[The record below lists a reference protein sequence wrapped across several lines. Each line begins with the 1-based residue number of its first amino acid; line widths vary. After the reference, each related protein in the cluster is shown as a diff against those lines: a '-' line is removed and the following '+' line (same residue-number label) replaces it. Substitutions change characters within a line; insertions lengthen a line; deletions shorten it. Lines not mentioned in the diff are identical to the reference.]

1 MPSPG
6 AAAAVA
12 ATAAVI
18 APASA
23 TGPARQPSTDH
34 ATPSSAGGSDEVK
47 SGGAMPGGSSAAA
60 PKTETAPS
68 GTRSS
73 DAAAP
78 TPSAGGAGASSVGA
92 AGAIGAASA
101 GGTTDGGGGGRESG
115 RSLSPDGAYRP
126 LEPPSYEYANSMY
139 PTVARRLRELP
150 TGGLDGSGRH
160 SLGSGDDSPGAAL
173 GMRQLPPVPSD
184 VHVDAL
190 RPRKSESKPL
200 DKRAALE
207 ANMRARGF
215 KIVDVPGD
223 NNCQF
228 HAVADQ
234 LEQVMID
241 SRKAHEMK
249 FFERSFA

>member
-1 MPSPG
+1 MGRYFWNGSKKG
-6 AAAAVA
+6 LQESSSWQLLNHWAW
-12 ATAAVI
+12 
-18 APASA
+18 
-23 TGPARQPSTDH
+23 ST
-34 ATPSSAGGSDEVK
+34 
-47 SGGAMPGGSSAAA
+47 
-60 PKTETAPS
+60 
-68 GTRSS
+68 
-73 DAAAP
+73 
-78 TPSAGGAGASSVGA
+78 
-92 AGAIGAASA
+92 
-101 GGTTDGGGGGRESG
+101 
-115 RSLSPDGAYRP
+115 
-126 LEPPSYEYANSMY
+126 
-139 PTVARRLRELP
+139 
-150 TGGLDGSGRH
+150 
-160 SLGSGDDSPGAAL
+160 
-173 GMRQLPPVPSD
+173 SD

-241 SRKAHEMK
+241 SRKVHEMK